1 MTFSIVG
8 FDPET
13 KELGIAVASKFLGVG
28 AVVPFAKAGV
38 GAIATQSLANLSY
51 GVEGLELL
59 EKGHSPL
66 EVVETLTKKDEN
78 AAWRQ
83 VGIVD
88 ATGQSATY
96 TGDDCYDW
104 ASGKAAKNYA
114 IQGNILVSQQVVEQM
129 EATFEQTEGP
139 LAERLLAALLAGDA
153 AGGDSR
159 GRQSAALLVVKEN
172 GSYGG
177 YTDRYI
183 DLRIDDHEDP
193 VQELGRLLK
202 LRHLYFEKT
211 GEDDVLAITEEL
223 EAQLATSLHQLG
235 YLKLEEVSTDEVL
248 AALDTYHHTE
258 NFEERQQSRGQ
269 VDRRVLEYL
278 EEQARG
284 FTAKK

>member
-8 FDPET
+8 YDENT
-13 KELGIAVASKFLGVG
+13 GELGIAVASKFLAVG

-59 EKGHSPL
+59 EKGLSPK
-66 EVVETLTKKDEN
+66 EVIEKITEKDDGH
-78 AAWRQ
+78 ALRQ

-88 ATGQSATY
+88 VKGQSATY

-104 ASGKAAKNYA
+104 AGGAAAKNYA
-114 IQGNILVSQQVVEQM
+114 VQGNILVSQQVIEQM
-129 EATFEQTEGP
+129 EATFEQTEGS
-139 LAERLLAALLAGDA
+139 LAERLTAALLAGDS

-183 DLRIDDHEDP
+183 DLRVDDHPDP
-193 VQELGRLLK
+193 VQELIRLLK
-202 LRHLYFEKT
+202 LRELYFEKPQDEDVMELSSEQIKT
-211 GEDDVLAITEEL
+211 IGEYLSTL
-223 EAQLATSLHQLG
+223 E
-235 YLKLEEVSTDEVL
+235 YVSSDSNSEQQIL
-248 AALDTYHHTE
+248 DALDTYQHTE
-258 NFEERQQSRGQ
+258 NFDERVQPKGKL
-269 VDRRVLEYL
+269 DRKVWEFL
-278 EEQARG
+278 EEQARA
-284 FTAKK
+284 FAK